1 MNADSDGEV
10 AYLLTEMPDRVEAF
24 AAEVQQLSLTGV
36 KLHVFSL
43 VPRTELTVLEAF
55 AAAAIP
61 LTCMPR
67 LTGPS
72 AALSAP
78 VAVRRL
84 AALSALHLRLLR
96 RRTRDYFATLATVA
110 SMSWKSRS
118 DPSSCQRELV
128 EDFLLAVE
136 IAARV
141 LDAGTVRH
149 VHGYEGNRTSTRAW
163 LVSRL
168 TRLSFS
174 FTAATSPLPD
184 AELERALLEQKLV
197 ASRFVATRSDA
208 ARKRL
213 TQTFPEAA
221 GIHTVYHGVNV
232 QYFSPRLA
240 PQEPSAPV
248 ILSVGRFEENS
259 GFEYLIAA
267 CAQLKAAGTACCC
280 WLVGPDGAQSG
291 AVRHAIETLGVSDRV
306 STYGSVTP
314 IQLRH
319 LLRHASVFV
328 LPGVQVPDREC
339 FPEGLAE
346 AMAMGIPV
354 VSTAIGIIPEVLE
367 HRRNGI
373 LLGDRDSRTLA
384 RVLQALLHSAAL
396 RRRLG
401 QSGRQKAGQAFD
413 IRITA
418 ALLKTLFHTFV
429 PDATTTPDP
438 AADGFAPPRQ
448 LRPLAELEPRP
459 ERLRQTSSVVHGDS
473 APSRAVPVG

>member
-84 AALSALHLRLLR
+84 AALSALHLRLLH
-96 RRTRDYFATLATVA
+96 RRTRAYFATLAAVA

-118 DPSSCQRELV
+118 NPSRQRELV

-168 TRLSFS
+168 TGLSFS
-174 FTAATSPLPD
+174 FTAVTSALPD
-184 AELERALLEQKLV
+184 AELERALLEQKLA

-213 TQTFPEAA
+213 TQAFPEAGA
-221 GIHTVYHGVNV
+221 VHTVYHGVNT
-232 QYFSPRLA
+232 QYFSPRPA
-240 PQEPSAPV
+240 PQGSSVPV
-248 ILSVGRFEENS
+248 ILSVGRFEESS

-280 WLVGPDGAQSG
+280 WLVGPEGAQSG
-291 AVRHAIETLGVSDRV
+291 AVLHAIETLGVSDRV
-306 STYGSVTP
+306 STHGSVTP
-314 IQLRH
+314 TQLRH
-319 LLRHASVFV
+319 LLRHASVFA
-328 LPGVQVPDREC
+328 LPRVQLADREYL
-339 FPEGLAE
+339 PEGLAE

-354 VSTAIGIIPEVLE
+354 VSTADGIITEVLE
-367 HRRNGI
+367 HRRNGV
-373 LLGDRDSRTLA
+373 LLGDRDSKALA
-384 RVLQALLHSAAL
+384 RVLQALLQSAAL

-401 QSGRQKAGQAFD
+401 ESGRLRARQALD
-413 IRITA
+413 IRVTA
-418 ALLKTLFHTFV
+418 ALLKTLFHTFA
-429 PDATTTPDP
+429 PGAATTPE
-438 AADGFAPPRQ
+438 AAGEDGFAPPRQ
-448 LRPLAELEPRP
+448 LCPVAKLEPRR
-459 ERLRQTSSVVHGDS
+459 ERLVQTSSVAHGDS
-473 APSRAVPVG
+473 APSGAVPVG